1 MKERLAEKIAGEV
14 ALSDNPGKTLEK
26 WRSTFNISQQELARF
41 LKISPSVISDYEGG
55 RRKSPGVNS
64 VKRIIFGLIEIDE
77 KKGGNVLKKYSFGNT
92 SNAIFALR
100 EFSSLVNGKRFVETI
115 EGKVIECEEFMNRN
129 IHGYTVIDSVMAIMT
144 FNSYDYMKLYGW
156 STERALIF
164 SGVRYGRSP
173 MVAIRAHPL
182 KPAIVVFHKPENVDE
197 LALRLARIEQIP
209 LITTEIPLTDL
220 IERLAELK

>member
-1 MKERLAEKIAGEV
+1 MNIRLAEKIAGEIV
-14 ALSDNPGKTLEK
+14 LSENPGKTLEK
-26 WRSTFNISQQELARF
+26 WRSTFEISQQELARF
-41 LKISPSVISDYEGG
+41 LKISPSIISDYESG
-55 RRKSPGVNS
+55 RRKSPGVKS
-64 VKRIIFGLIEIDE
+64 IKKIIDGLIEIDE
-77 KKGGNVLKKYSFGNT
+77 KKGGKILNKYSFGEI
-92 SNAIFALR
+92 SDAIFALR
-100 EFSSLVNGKRFVETI
+100 EFTSLIKCEKFVNTI
-115 EGKVIECEEFMNRN
+115 EGKIIECKEFMNRN
-129 IHGYTVIDSVMAIMT
+129 IHGYTIIDSVRAITT

-209 LITTEIPLTDL
+209 LVITELSLTDL

>member
-1 MKERLAEKIAGEV
+1 MKSRLAEKIAGEIV
-14 ALSDNPGKTLEK
+14 LSENTGRTLEK
-26 WRSTFNISQQELARF
+26 WRTTFEISQQELAKY
-41 LKISPSVISDYEGG
+41 LKISPSVISDYESG

-64 VKRIIFGLIEIDE
+64 VKKIINGLIEIDE
-77 KKGGNVLKKYSFGNT
+77 KKGGKILNKYSFGEV
-92 SNAIFALR
+92 SDAIFALR
-100 EFSSLVNGKRFVETI
+100 EFQGLVKSEVFVNVI
-115 EGKVIECEEFMNRN
+115 EGNVIECEEFMKRSL
-129 IHGYTVIDSVMAIMT
+129 HGYTIIDSIKAIMT

-164 SGVRYGRSP
+164 SGVRYGRSA

-182 KPAIVVFHKPENVDE
+182 KPAIVVFHKPESIDE